1 MPQLK
6 GKAGIRA
13 YLLARIGQKVHNSE
27 LFEASGRQSEYTR
40 RIRELR
46 TEEGW
51 EIQSYRDADDLR
63 PDEYRLASP
72 PPENPPPR
80 FTRRISQRTRA
91 LVLQRNGMTC
101 QICGAGPGDVVMG
114 KRVQLVVDHIDPKL
128 AGGSEELT
136 NLRVLCDVCNSGIQE
151 NNPMP
156 LSTRQ
161 VLSAVRRASREG
173 QLAVLRWLKQ
183 RFEPEDVGHAEGEEV

>member
-1 MPQLK
+1 MPPLK

-27 LFEASGRQSEYTR
+27 LFEASGQQSEYTR

-63 PDEYRLASP
+63 PDEYRLTSP

-80 FTRRISQRTRA
+80 FTRRISHRTRA

-101 QICGAGPGDVVMG
+101 QICGAGPGDVVTG
-114 KRVQLVVDHIDPKL
+114 KLVQLVVDHIDPKL

-151 NNPMP
+151 NNPMS

-161 VLSAVRRASREG
+161 VLSAVRRASRED

-183 RFEPEDVGHAEGEEV
+183 KFEPEDVVHPVVQG

>member
-1 MPQLK
+1 MPPLK

-51 EIQSYRDADDLR
+51 EIQSYRDANDLR
-63 PDEYRLASP
+63 PDEYRLASL
-72 PPENPPPR
+72 PPENVPPR
-80 FTRRISQRTRA
+80 FARRISQRTRA

-101 QICGAGPGDVVMG
+101 QMCGAGPGDVVLG
-114 KRVQLVVDHIDPKL
+114 KHVQLVIDHIDPKL
-128 AGGSEELT
+128 AGGGEELT
-136 NLRVLCDVCNSGIQE
+136 NLRVLCHVCNSGVQE
-151 NNPMP
+151 NNPAP

-161 VLSAVRRASREG
+161 VLSAVRRANRED
-173 QLAVLRWLKQ
+173 QLAALRWLKQ
-183 RFEPEDVGHAEGEEV
+183 KFEPEGEAHAAKEEG

>member
-1 MPQLK
+1 MPELK

-51 EIQSYRDADDLR
+51 DIQSHRDAEDLR
-63 PDEYRLASP
+63 PDEYRLTSP
-72 PPENPPPR
+72 PPEKPPTR
-80 FTRRISQRTRA
+80 FARRISQKTRA

-101 QICGAGPGDVVMG
+101 QMCGAGPGDVVMG

-136 NLRVLCDVCNSGIQE
+136 NLRTMCDVCNGGIQE
-151 NNPMP
+151 NNPAP
-156 LSTRQ
+156 PSRRQ
-161 VLSAVRRASREG
+161 VLSTVRRASRDD
-173 QLAVLRWLKQ
+173 QLAVLQWLNQK
-183 RFEPEDVGHAEGEEV
+183 FETHNPT